1 MKSYEVQD
9 LILSRARRQGMH
21 YNELAER
28 IGVTQGTV
36 YRWSSHARMISMK
49 SAEKAIKVLNDA
61 LKE

>member
-1 MKSYEVQD
+1 
-9 LILSRARRQGMH
+9 MH